1 MNGTNDTRASV
12 APPRQVGDVSIV
24 CLQGCVDAASLRFLE
39 VNLLSHAESPDA
51 KIAVDLR
58 HVESMD
64 SSGLGMLL
72 ALTKKARTNGGD
84 VVLFGL
90 PSCVEPVFR
99 VTGMVRIVRVFD
111 EEAQAVSHFG

>member
-1 MNGTNDTRASV
+1 MNGNDTRASV

-24 CLQGCVDAASLRFLE
+24 CLQGSIDAASLRSLE
-39 VNLLSHAESPDA
+39 VDLLACAESQDA

-58 HVESMD
+58 RVEAMD

-72 ALTKKARTNGGD
+72 AMTKKARMNGGE

-90 PSCVEPVFR
+90 PACVEPVFR

>member
-1 MNGTNDTRASV
+1 
-12 APPRQVGDVSIV
+12 
-24 CLQGCVDAASLRFLE
+24 
-39 VNLLSHAESPDA
+39 
-51 KIAVDLR
+51 
-58 HVESMD
+58 MD

-84 VVLFGL
+84 VVLFGV

-111 EEAQAVSHFG
+111 EEAEAVSHFG